1 MLILIPVN
9 KIKDEKNSKIVTLVS
24 NPMWALIDFSEGVVK
39 EVRFMDDRKSI
50 DDEYIDFVVLQNKFE
65 NYMEFMEEGM
75 MVLVV
80 REEETIEDIIE
91 AFKFKELD
99 EIGI

>member
-1 MLILIPVN
+1 MLIWIPVDTEN
-9 KIKDEKNSKIVTLVS
+9 DKASKIVPQLEAKK
-24 NPMWALIDFSEGVVK
+24 WALIEFDEGRIK
-39 EVRFMDDRKSI
+39 SLEFYNSI
-50 DDEYIDFVVLQNKFE
+50 DELGGEWVDFIILANKFE
-65 NYMEFMEEGM
+65 NYLEYMNEGM

-99 EIGI
+99 EIGL

>member
-1 MLILIPVN
+1 MLILIPVDG
-9 KIKDEKNSKIVTLVS
+9 IDEKSSNIVPIFSLTK
-24 NPMWALIDFSEGVVK
+24 WALIDFDDGVVK
-39 EVRFMDDRKSI
+39 STKFFDDRK
-50 DDEYIDFVVLQNKFE
+50 DTGEDWIDFIILENKFE
-65 NYMEFMEEGM
+65 NYLEFMEEGM

-80 REEETIEDIIE
+80 REERTIEDIIS

>member
-1 MLILIPVN
+1 MRIWIPVDSANN
-9 KIKDEKNSKIVTLVS
+9 KSSKIMPQLEAS
-24 NPMWALIDFSEGVVK
+24 KWALIDFDEGQVK
-39 EVRFMDDRKSI
+39 NLAFYNTI
-50 DDEYIDFVVLQNKFE
+50 DELGGEWVDFIILSNKFE
-65 NYMEFMEEGM
+65 NYIDYMNEGM

-99 EIGI
+99 EIGL